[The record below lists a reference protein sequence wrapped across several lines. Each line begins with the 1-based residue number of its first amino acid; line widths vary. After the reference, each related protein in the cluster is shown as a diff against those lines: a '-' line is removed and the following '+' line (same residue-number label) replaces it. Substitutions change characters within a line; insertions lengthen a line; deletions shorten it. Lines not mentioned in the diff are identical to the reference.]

1 MKFKSDA
8 GAYALQYVEDSATQ
22 PKLGEGVSRPRP
34 KDSVRNYR
42 LVVHFSAARPM
53 VVGLNARNKS
63 EAIMYAK
70 NRWPAA
76 LKIVSS

>member
-1 MKFKSDA
+1 MNLETNA
-8 GAYALQYVEDSATQ
+8 EVA
-22 PKLGEGVSRPRP
+22 PRLGEGISRPRP

-42 LVVHFSAARPM
+42 LEVHFAAARPM

-63 EAIMYAK
+63 EAIMFAQ

-76 LKIVSS
+76 IKVVSS